1 MILAIVWGFS
11 TALLVGAA
19 CYAAAGP
26 LLYLVRK
33 FADVP
38 VCEPAEAV
46 SPADG

>member
-19 CYAAAGP
+19 CYAVAGP

-33 FADVP
+33 FADAP
-38 VCEPAEAV
+38 AGEPAEAV
-46 SPADG
+46 STAVG